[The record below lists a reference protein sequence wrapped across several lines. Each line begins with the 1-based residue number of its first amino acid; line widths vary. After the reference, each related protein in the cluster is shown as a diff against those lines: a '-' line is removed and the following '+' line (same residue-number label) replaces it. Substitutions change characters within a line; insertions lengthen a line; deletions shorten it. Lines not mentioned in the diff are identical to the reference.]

1 MDENP
6 INYTG
11 TWNFGPQNT
20 DNLPVLNIA
29 QKAIEI
35 WGEGAYKVHVD
46 SNAPHEAGL
55 LKLDIKAFCNV

>member
-6 INYTG
+6 IKYTG
-11 TWNFGPQNT
+11 ALNFGPQNT

-46 SNAPHEAGL
+46 SNAPHDAGL
-55 LKLDIKAFCNV
+55 